1 MNTNLNNIVLS
12 PKDKEKLL
20 KNLHYLGLI
29 GTVLSYGM
37 GLKTYANSINR
48 TGNLEKKSDFPTAS
62 QRRRCGCSQ
71 PAVVV
76 NIINNKMKNIR
87 NFVLLT
93 APPAAAT
100 VIVAFLY
107 LNHMPDSCQAGEFDS
122 QISIELLIGNKIN
135 ENVASTYSPS
145 LPAMAAGAGGVKFNW
160 IKTIKWLF
168 ILLVILGL
176 ILKFIFNIDDN
187 LILSL
192 LLNLNTFIGKN
203 IEVLKYLILI
213 WMWGWFFIGIINYIK
228 YKFFYEKTFKKIPKY
243 LPKIFKEEI
252 ELFNESSQFPEN
264 KEILVAM
271 SRKNLIYIF
280 CFNSFFTCLFLY
292 F

>member
-1 MNTNLNNIVLS
+1 MA
-12 PKDKEKLL
+12 
-20 KNLHYLGLI
+20 YAGYGFLGVMGTTLTYRMLI
-29 GTVLSYGM
+29 
-37 GLKTYANSINR
+37 KTYANSINS
-48 TGNLEKKSDFPTAS
+48 TGPLENLSELN
-62 QRRRCGCSQ
+62 R
-71 PAVVV
+71 V
-76 NIINNKMKNIR
+76 NLINNRMKRIR
-87 NFVLLT
+87 NFALLT
-93 APPAAAT
+93 APA
-100 VIVAFLY
+100 VIGGLMYFSHKFPSKLS
-107 LNHMPDSCQAGEFDS
+107 L
-122 QISIELLIGNKIN
+122 ELFVGNKIN
-135 ENVASTYSPS
+135 ENVASTSIPS
-145 LPAMAAGAGGVKFNW
+145 SDTQVPFCDNNNIAKSLFFSSMNKFKFNW
-160 IKTIKWLF
+160 IKTIKWFL
-168 ILLVILGL
+168 ILIVILGL

-228 YKFFYEKTFKKIPKY
+228 YKYFYEKTFKKIPKY